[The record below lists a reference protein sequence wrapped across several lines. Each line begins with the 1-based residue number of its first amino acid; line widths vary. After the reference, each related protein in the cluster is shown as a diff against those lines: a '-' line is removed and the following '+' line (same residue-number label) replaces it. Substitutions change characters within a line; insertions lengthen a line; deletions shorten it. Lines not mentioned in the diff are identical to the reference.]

1 MNIIKV
7 KVYRKL
13 LKEICEKL
21 DGAET
26 QTQIREL
33 KRCVLMKNYLR
44 KGNLFC

>member
-21 DGAET
+21 DGAE
-26 QTQIREL
+26 EH
-33 KRCVLMKNYLR
+33 KSEN
-44 KGNLFC
+44 

>member
-21 DGAET
+21 DGAEEHINQRT
-26 QTQIREL
+26 EEMCSHEKL
-33 KRCVLMKNYLR
+33 SEKR
-44 KGNLFC
+44 